1 MRIIVVSGAYQAKTF
16 SQVKENITR
25 ARWAAIELWKQGFMV
40 FCPHLNTANF
50 ERYIKDQSIF
60 LRGSLEIITRL
71 TPGRDALYMLKN
83 WKSSF
88 GARCEL
94 RLAKRMGL
102 RVFYEEENNKI

>member
-1 MRIIVVSGAYQAKTF
+1 MRIIVVSGAYQADTF
-16 SQVKENITR
+16 YQVQENIR
-25 ARWAAIELWKQGFMV
+25 LAQWASIKLWKEGWVV

-50 ERYIKDQSIF
+50 EEYIKDQGIF

-71 TPGRDALYMLKN
+71 IPGKDALYMLPN

-88 GARCEL
+88 GAKCEL

-102 RVFYEEENNKI
+102 RIYYEE

>member
-1 MRIIVVSGAYQAKTF
+1 MRIIVVSGAYQAETF
-16 SQVKENITR
+16 YQVQENIEL
-25 ARWAAIELWKQGFMV
+25 AKWAAIKLWKQGFMV

-50 ERYIKDQSIF
+50 ERYIKGQSIF

-71 TPGRDALYMLKN
+71 IPGRDALYMLKN

-88 GARCEL
+88 GAKCEL

-102 RVFYEEENNKI
+102 RIYYEED